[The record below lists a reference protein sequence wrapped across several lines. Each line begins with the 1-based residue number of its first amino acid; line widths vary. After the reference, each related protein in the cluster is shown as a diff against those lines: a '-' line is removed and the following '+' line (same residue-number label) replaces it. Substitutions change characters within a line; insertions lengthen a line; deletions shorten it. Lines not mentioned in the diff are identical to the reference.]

1 MTCSPTLAATSIGV
15 AVLLATAAAA
25 QPPTGEQRTY
35 GAVDLAIS
43 GYESAGSPEAM
54 LAAAR
59 QVLDAAE
66 SARNAFV
73 GPDSTRSAAAAR
85 LDAAVSERRAV
96 AVRCDNGYYCTS
108 PDADGVGP
116 VDYFDGLE
124 DAYATSFE
132 AVSAVSA
139 ANAAYVEALGMAPGE
154 ARERAARLRH
164 FADRMRGLAG
174 STDYMRERRQA
185 LVHAV
190 NAEIDGRHALHSRAE
205 AAHVAANRAAL
216 NALGR
221 AARALSAGA
230 ARLTGGGYSDTRAA
244 ELARAAAA
252 PDRAAAAAADPQF
265 SNDLYTSRTD
275 QALEELLLAAREAVT
290 VMEKHV
296 GRSIR

>member
-1 MTCSPTLAATSIGV
+1 MTCSPTLAATSIGA

-43 GYESAGSPEAM
+43 GYESAGSREATIE
-54 LAAAR
+54 AAR

-66 SARNAFV
+66 SARNAFA
-73 GPDSTRSAAAAR
+73 GPDSARSAAAAR

-132 AVSAVSA
+132 AISAVSA
-139 ANAAYVEALGMAPGE
+139 ANAAYVEAMGMAPGE
-154 ARERAARLRH
+154 ARERAARLRR
-164 FADRMRGLAG
+164 FANRMRGLAG
-174 STDYMRERRQA
+174 STDYMRERRQE

-221 AARALSAGA
+221 AARTLSAAA
-230 ARLTGGGYSDTRAA
+230 ARLTAGDYSGTGAA
-244 ELARAAAA
+244 ELARTAAAL
-252 PDRAAAAAADPQF
+252 DQAAAAATDPEV
-265 SNDLYTSRTD
+265 SKDLLANRTD
-275 QALEELLLAAREAVT
+275 QALDELILAAREAVV
-290 VMEKHV
+290 VMERHV
-296 GRSIR
+296 GRPIR